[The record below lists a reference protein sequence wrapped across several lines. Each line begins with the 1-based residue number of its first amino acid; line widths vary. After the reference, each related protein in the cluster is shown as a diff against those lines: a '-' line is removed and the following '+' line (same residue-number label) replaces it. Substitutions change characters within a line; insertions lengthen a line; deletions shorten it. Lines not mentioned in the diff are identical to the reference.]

1 MTTNGDRFI
10 PNRSASALDLELQQS
25 WLQAGAAAALQ
36 DVINS
41 PKKESYKSSL
51 AETIFDGKVVANNSK
66 ILACKNK
73 APAPKEGYQNNLK
86 VLYSKTSASN
96 GDKVRSKRVIPTSA
110 IKVLDAP
117 DAQDDFYLNLL
128 DWGKNNLLAVALG
141 SSVYVWNV
149 LSGDITK
156 LVEGT
161 DNANPITS
169 VSWMQEGNV
178 LAVGNTRSEVSLY
191 DFESQKRVRCMRGMH
206 DSRVGALA
214 WNRHILSSGSRSGSI
229 VHHDVRQQQ
238 HVVGRLEG
246 HSQEVC
252 GLKWSWDGSQLA
264 SGGNDNLVKI
274 WDLNPSVISGNA
286 SSAFTNNALERPR
299 FTFDAHCAA
308 VKALAWC
315 PWSGQ
320 TNLLATGGGT
330 ADRHIRFW
338 NTTTGACV
346 GATDTGSQVCQ
357 LAWSKTY
364 RELVSTHGFSQ
375 NQLCIW
381 KYPSMS
387 KVQELHGHSSRVL
400 HLSLSPDGSTAATLA
415 ADETLR
421 FWRVFEPPCEVSSSG
436 LSSKAA
442 AAKAIAT
449 ALGGG
454 SSVSSSTSSNTNAV
468 APVMGNNK
476 RNSLATIR

>member
-1 MTTNGDRFI
+1 VD
-10 PNRSASALDLELQQS
+10 
-25 WLQAGAAAALQ
+25 
-36 DVINS
+36 
-41 PKKESYKSSL
+41 SSS
-51 AETIFDGKVVANNSK
+51 FDG
-66 ILACKNK
+66 
-73 APAPKEGYQNNLK
+73 
-86 VLYSKTSASN
+86 T
-96 GDKVRSKRVIPTSA
+96 
-110 IKVLDAP
+110 
-117 DAQDDFYLNLL
+117 
-128 DWGKNNLLAVALG
+128 
-141 SSVYVWNV
+141 
-149 LSGDITK
+149 
-156 LVEGT
+156 
-161 DNANPITS
+161 
-169 VSWMQEGNV
+169 
-178 LAVGNTRSEVSLY
+178 
-191 DFESQKRVRCMRGMH
+191 
-206 DSRVGALA
+206 
-214 WNRHILSSGSRSGSI
+214 
-229 VHHDVRQQQ
+229 
-238 HVVGRLEG
+238 
-246 HSQEVC
+246 
-252 GLKWSWDGSQLA
+252 QLA

-274 WDLNPSVISGNA
+274 WDLNPSISQGTT
-286 SSAFTNNALERPR
+286 STFSALERPR

-421 FWRVFEPPCEVSSSG
+421 FWRVFEPPCEASPCA
-436 LSSKAA
+436 SSKAA
-442 AAKAIAT
+442 AAKAIAN

-454 SSVSSSTSSNTNAV
+454 SAAPSSTTSNAS
-468 APVMGNNK
+468 APAMGNNK